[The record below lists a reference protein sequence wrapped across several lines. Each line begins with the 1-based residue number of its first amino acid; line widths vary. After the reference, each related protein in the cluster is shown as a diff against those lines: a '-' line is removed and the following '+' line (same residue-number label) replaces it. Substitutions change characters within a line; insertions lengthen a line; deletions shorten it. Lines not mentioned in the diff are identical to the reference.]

1 MSMDSKGL
9 TIYRMTPREVENFLS
24 AKYGKKLVAVNS
36 VKLAKQNQKREN
48 HGHGIRESM
57 Y

>member
-9 TIYRMTPREVENFLS
+9 TIYRMTPREVETFLS
-24 AKYGKKLVAVNS
+24 EKYGDKLVAVNAL
-36 VKLAKQNQKREN
+36 KLAKQNQKRAN
-48 HGHGIRESM
+48 HGHELRESA